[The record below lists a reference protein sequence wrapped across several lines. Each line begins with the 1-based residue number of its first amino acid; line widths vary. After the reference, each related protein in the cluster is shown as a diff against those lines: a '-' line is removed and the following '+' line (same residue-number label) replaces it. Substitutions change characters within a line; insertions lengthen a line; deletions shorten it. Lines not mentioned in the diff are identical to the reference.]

1 MKYFK
6 APWGWTLILVSAFAS
21 VALLA
26 VSVTG
31 FTTLSHRHPAGAL
44 LIMAAPVGILLGCA
58 LFTVRGYSLGQGL
71 LLVHRL
77 FWATPLP
84 LAGLQAASYE
94 PNAMRWSLRTFGN
107 GGFFSI
113 SGFYR
118 NRRLGSYRAFV
129 TDLKR
134 TVVLRFPS
142 RTIVVSP
149 EVPEQFVCELMAA

>member
-6 APWGWTLILVSAFAS
+6 APWGWTLIVVSAFAS
-21 VALLA
+21 VVVMA
-26 VSVTG
+26 VSVVS
-31 FTTLSHRHPAGAL
+31 FATLSNQHRAGAL
-44 LIMAAPVGILLGCA
+44 LLVAAPLVVLLGCA
-58 LFTVRGYSLGQGL
+58 LFTVRGYSFDQNV

-77 FWATPLP
+77 FWATPLS

-94 PNAMRWSLRTFGN
+94 PHAMRWSLRTFGN
-107 GGFFSI
+107 GGFFSF

-118 NRRLGSYRAFV
+118 NRRLGAYRAFV

-134 TVVLRFPS
+134 TVVLRFSS

-149 EVPEQFVCELMAA
+149 AAPEQFVHELVAA